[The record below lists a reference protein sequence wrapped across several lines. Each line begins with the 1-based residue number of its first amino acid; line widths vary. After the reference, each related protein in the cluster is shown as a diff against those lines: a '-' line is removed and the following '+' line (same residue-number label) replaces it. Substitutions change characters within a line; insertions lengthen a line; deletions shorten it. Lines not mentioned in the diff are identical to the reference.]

1 MIDLPG
7 IEPFKG
13 AQAGIASLL
22 GEVGR
27 NGMSS
32 EEKLL
37 LNVIYPQ
44 TQWLPLDQN
53 RAWNWSA
60 SKGSEPPDFSDF
72 GLTPM
77 LLITRGK
84 RTSFYLPNNPKLCL
98 QLFNKAKIISQ
109 SFLFSGSPQPSARGV
124 DYSALTL
131 FVQPHSGSEIV
142 TKLFKLLCV
151 WGGSNQHFCSSIQ
164 IKNLISCYN
173 EPIQSYIY

>member
-1 MIDLPG
+1 MG
-7 IEPFKG
+7 W
-13 AQAGIASLL
+13 AQRKMCCWMWFTHKPSGFHCIKT
-22 GEVGR
+22 G
-27 NGMSS
+27 
-32 EEKLL
+32 
-37 LNVIYPQ
+37 
-44 TQWLPLDQN
+44 
-53 RAWNWSA
+53 AWNRSP
-60 SKGSEPPDFSDF
+60 SKGSEPTDFSDF

-84 RTSFYLPNNPKLCL
+84 RTSFYLPNNPKPCL
-98 QLFNKAKIISQ
+98 QLFNKAKIISW
-109 SFLFSGSPQPSARGV
+109 SVLFLAHPSPGPV
-124 DYSALTL
+124 EWIILLLTL